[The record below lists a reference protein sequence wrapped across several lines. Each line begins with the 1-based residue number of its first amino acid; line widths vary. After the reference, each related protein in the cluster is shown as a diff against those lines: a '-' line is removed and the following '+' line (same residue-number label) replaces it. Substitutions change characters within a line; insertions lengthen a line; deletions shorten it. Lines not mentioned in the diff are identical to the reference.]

1 MECDCTA
8 SGFLVGGVARVQVAG
23 GGRECVGTWLW
34 LLIYQEGLGDSRQAT
49 PCVLTGTWAGFLR
62 PQGKVPGDCFPESNL
77 RTGEEGGRMRP
88 LPASQTPWGEVV
100 VSLLFT

>member
-1 MECDCTA
+1 MTVPPVVSWWGAWPEFRWLA
-8 SGFLVGGVARVQVAG
+8 VGW
-23 GGRECVGTWLW
+23 ECVGTWLW